1 MSWLKVQDEDR
12 FLDLSDY
19 GRPIAGLVV
28 NFLKNKPVTPHHVT
42 FSYLLIGLFAAYFFS
57 LGEYWPVLV
66 GAFLIQIKNILDGA
80 DGSLARAR
88 NKTSRIGR
96 FLDTNSD
103 FVVNLAV
110 YFAIA
115 IGVSSAGHNQSGLLS
130 QQMIFW
136 LAGGALLFG
145 MIQCSYF
152 NYYYVAYRRITGG
165 DTTSRTDE
173 RRLEKGSGSKKQEVF
188 LWILHKFY
196 LGVYGWQ
203 DWFVGKIVRSV
214 ECLPAGEVGR
224 MRSTELRT
232 PNSDPELV
240 SERIPK
246 GFMTFVT
253 FLGLGTQI
261 LFINIFSLMGKP
273 EWFFYFI
280 LGPCNIYLLGLI
292 VYRSLSERLLV
303 KRLNG

>member
-1 MSWLKVQDEDR
+1 MSWLKVKDEDR

-28 NFLKNKPVTPHHVT
+28 NYLKSKPVTPHHVT
-42 FSYLLIGLFAAYFFS
+42 FSYLFIGLFAAYFFS
-57 LGEYWPVLV
+57 RGEYWLVLA
-66 GAFLIQIKNILDGA
+66 GAFLIQIKNILDGV

-88 NKTSRIGR
+88 YKTSRIGR

-115 IGVSSAGHNQSGLLS
+115 IGVSTAGRNRTDLLS
-130 QQMIFW
+130 LQMIFW

-152 NYYYVAYRRITGG
+152 NYYYVTYRRITGG

-173 RRLEKGSGSKKQEVF
+173 RGLEREGGSRKQEV
-188 LWILHKFY
+188 LLQILHKFY
-196 LGVYGWQ
+196 LGIYGWQ
-203 DWFVGKIVRSV
+203 DWLVGMV
-214 ECLPAGEVGR
+214 ESLTGKNACP
-224 MRSTELRT
+224 T
-232 PNSDPELV
+232 
-240 SERIPK
+240 K
-246 GFMTFVT
+246 GFMTLVT

-261 LFINIFSLMGKP
+261 LFLNIFSLMGKP

-280 LGPCNIYLLGLI
+280 LGPCNVYLLGLI
-292 VYRSLSERLLV
+292 LYRNIFTKSHIANS
-303 KRLNG
+303 K